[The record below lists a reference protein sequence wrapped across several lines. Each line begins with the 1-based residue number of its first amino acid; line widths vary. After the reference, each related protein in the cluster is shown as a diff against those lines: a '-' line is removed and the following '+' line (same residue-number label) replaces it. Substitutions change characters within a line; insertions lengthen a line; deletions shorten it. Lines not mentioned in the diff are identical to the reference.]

1 MKSILYKG
9 ISGLV
14 FACAFMTS
22 ACNDLLDEAPDNRT
36 EINEVEK
43 VKMLMASAYPVHNPA
58 VLCELSGDNLY
69 DNNVVVPATHRSS
82 SYDFHEEAYA
92 WEDVVN
98 YSAGT
103 PDTPSQIWETYFS
116 GIAVCN
122 HALAAIEDM
131 EKRNP
136 SLKAKLDPYRGEALV
151 TRAYLHFVLVNV
163 FAEAYRNDELSK
175 ADPGIPYVT
184 DPETTVQVHYE
195 RLSVADV
202 YSRIQQ
208 DIKDGIDLIDDSA
221 YGTVAYHMNRR
232 AANAF
237 AARFYLYK
245 RNYEKVISHAD
256 KVLGTNPAS
265 VLRKWSTINQT
276 SPETSMIWYCNEKES
291 ANLLMQVTYSSL
303 LRFFYAG
310 RFVVN
315 AKGKDVAL
323 STGGGPCWGGSL
335 PCYSGNVYYWGKPE
349 YGSFLFRIWEFFEY
363 TDKIAGIGYVHTVFV
378 PFSMEE
384 TLLCR
389 AEARLFLD
397 DEPGCIEDLNFWA
410 ASKQCTQTLS
420 RASINRFYTA
430 SRTGFVCEL
439 NNELMDPEWKISESV
454 RPVVDCILHFR
465 RIETL
470 YEGLRWFDIKRYGI
484 PVAHT
489 WKGPNE
495 ETAHTDTLTWF
506 DPRRALQIPNDV
518 IEAGLQ
524 PNDRFKPDMSGGS
537 SVSAPVYRA
546 E

>member
-9 ISGLV
+9 IFGLA

-36 EINEVEK
+36 EIDSPEK
-43 VKMLMASAYPVHNPA
+43 VKMLMTSAYPSYNPA
-58 VLCELSGDNLY
+58 VLCELCGDNIY
-69 DNNVVVPATHRSS
+69 DNNVEVPATHRSS
-82 SYDFHEEAYA
+82 NYDFHEEAFS
-92 WEDVVN
+92 WQDIVT
-98 YSAGT
+98 YSAGA
-103 PDTPSQIWETYFS
+103 PDTPSQIWESYFA

-122 HALAAIEDM
+122 HALAAIEKM
-131 EKRNP
+131 EQRDP

-151 TRAYLHFVLVNV
+151 TRAYLHFVLVNM
-163 FAEAYRNDELSK
+163 FAQAYRSDELSQ

-184 DPETTVQVHYE
+184 DPETTVQVHYS
-195 RLSVADV
+195 RLSVAEV
-202 YSRIQQ
+202 YDCIEK
-208 DIKDGIDLIDDSA
+208 DIKAGIDLIDDSA
-221 YGTVAYHMNRR
+221 YGSVAYHMNRR

-245 RNYEKVISHAD
+245 RNYGKVIDHAD

-276 SPETSMIWYCNEKES
+276 SPETSMIWYCNEKEA
-291 ANLLMQVTYSSL
+291 ANLLMQVTNSQL

-310 RFVVN
+310 RFAVN

-335 PCYSGNVYYWGKPE
+335 PCYSGNVYYWGKTE

-363 TDKIAGIGYVHTVFV
+363 TDKIAQIGYVHTVFI

-389 AEARLFLD
+389 AEARLFMD
-397 DEPGCIEDLNFWA
+397 DETGCIEDLNFWA

-420 RASINRFYTA
+420 RASIDRFYTS
-430 SRTGFVCEL
+430 SRAGFVCEL
-439 NNELMDPEWKISESV
+439 NNELMCPEWKITAAQ

-484 PVAHT
+484 PVGHS
-489 WKGPNE
+489 WKGPSE
-495 ETAHTDTLTWF
+495 ESAHTDTLSWF

-518 IEAGLQ
+518 IEAGFQ
-524 PNDRFKPDMSGGS
+524 PNDRFKPAMTSGS